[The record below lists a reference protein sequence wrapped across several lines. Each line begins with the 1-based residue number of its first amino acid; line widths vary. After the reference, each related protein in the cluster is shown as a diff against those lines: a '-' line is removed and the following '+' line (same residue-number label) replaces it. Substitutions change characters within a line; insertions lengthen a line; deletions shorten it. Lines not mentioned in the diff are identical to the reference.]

1 MQYIYLLK
9 QYILDNIGIVDL
21 CMDVSKIYLMIE
33 SDRSMIKILIVEDEE
48 PISDLIRMNLVK
60 AGYSCVCAFDGNE
73 AADIISQERFDL
85 ILLDIM
91 LPEMDG
97 YELLAY
103 IKTMEIPVIFI
114 TAMGELNQ
122 RVQGLRAGADD
133 YITKPFEI
141 VEMLARVE
149 TVLRRYHKTED
160 VLQVENVTIDIP
172 SRVVLQD
179 GKQILLTMKEFELL
193 LLFVRNKNIAL
204 YRETIYE
211 NVWESNYL
219 GDSRTVDLH
228 VQRLRKKLGWEGKI
242 KSVYKV
248 GYRLEV

>member
-1 MQYIYLLK
+1 
-9 QYILDNIGIVDL
+9 
-21 CMDVSKIYLMIE
+21 
-33 SDRSMIKILIVEDEE
+33 MIKILIVEDEE
-48 PISDLIRMNLVK
+48 PISDLIRMNLAK

-91 LPEMDG
+91 LPGMDG

>member
-1 MQYIYLLK
+1 
-9 QYILDNIGIVDL
+9 
-21 CMDVSKIYLMIE
+21 
-33 SDRSMIKILIVEDEE
+33 MIKILIVEDEE

-91 LPEMDG
+91 LPGMDG

-160 VLQVENVTIDIP
+160 VLQVGNVTIDIP

-228 VQRLRKKLGWEGKI
+228 VQRLRKKLGWEDKI

>member
-1 MQYIYLLK
+1 
-9 QYILDNIGIVDL
+9 
-21 CMDVSKIYLMIE
+21 
-33 SDRSMIKILIVEDEE
+33 MIKILIVEDEE

-60 AGYSCVCAFDGNE
+60 AGYRCACAFDGNE
-73 AADIISQERFDL
+73 AADRISQERFDL

-91 LPEMDG
+91 LPGMNG
-97 YELLAY
+97 YELLPY
-103 IKTMEIPVIFI
+103 IKSLDIPVIFL
-114 TAMGELNQ
+114 TAMGTLDQ
-122 RVQGLRAGADD
+122 RVHGLRAGADD

-141 VEMLARVE
+141 VELLARVE

-160 VLQVENVTIDIP
+160 VLQVEDVTIDIP
-172 SRVVLQD
+172 SRVVMQN
-179 GKQILLTMKEFELL
+179 GMQVMLTMKEFELL
-193 LLFVRNKNIAL
+193 LLFARNRNIAL

-228 VQRLRKKLGWEGKI
+228 VQRLRKKLGWEDKI